1 VTNPLRTPVGRSR
14 MVRLCWSFT
23 ALALVLGIGSLAI
36 GDAGAQDDVGDSTI
50 TVDRVDALGDRVV
63 AEGSVAGGDPRG
75 ITFSTSGSELAT
87 SDVVTVGDGLRN
99 DVVAVLDTT
108 DSLGN
113 ATVQLA
119 KQGLEPLLPGA
130 GAVSSLG
137 VITTGGSAQVEV
149 GPTTSANDV
158 RTGLA
163 NITPQGSSS
172 ATWNGLSRAAALLSD
187 RPDSSV
193 GTVVLFSAAPEL
205 PDTGAIA
212 RARLTLQQAGVRLQV
227 VAMSQG
233 TSVAALTEMVQTLGG
248 SITVVDT
255 DEQLA
260 GAFGDV
266 AAGLQGRFRADVATP
281 EGADALTPLT
291 ATLGDAEVTFAYVDG
306 AVRTGSDGLAPL
318 PADSGGGLLTSG
330 LVKWLIVAMGITA
343 SMLLV
348 WAVATMVMP
357 AETNLTRRLE
367 AYDETFGVEDLD
379 LDLSAKSSVSVP
391 ILKRAVQFTGD
402 MAERR
407 GVLDKVEV
415 MLERANLPLR
425 APEAMFFSAVL
436 SAIIV
441 VLSFFLTG
449 NIIIAIV
456 VALIAAVMPS
466 AVLKF
471 KIRSRQKAFRG
482 QLPDM
487 LTLLAGTL
495 KAGYSIGQ
503 GFESVST
510 EVEDPMGRELR
521 RVMSETR
528 LGRSLEESLESVA
541 ERMDSDDFSWA
552 VMAIRI
558 QREVGGNL
566 AELLMT
572 VADTMNQRE
581 RLRREVSTLTAEG
594 KMSAIIIGALPP
606 VLAMVMFVLNPT
618 YIKELFTP
626 GLGYALLGGAMV
638 MMVIGFAWMK
648 KTISIEV

>member
-1 VTNPLRTPVGRSR
+1 MTNPLRTSSGPSR
-14 MVRLCWSFT
+14 PVRLWWSVI
-23 ALALVLGIGSLAI
+23 ALSLVLGVGSVAV
-36 GDAGAQDDVGDSTI
+36 GDAGAQDESEDAAV
-50 TVDRVDALGDRVV
+50 TVDRVDALGDPVV
-63 AEGSVAGGDPRG
+63 AEGSVTGADPAQVQFASNG
-75 ITFSTSGSELAT
+75 TELDT
-87 SDVVTVGDGLRN
+87 SDVLTIGDGLRN

-119 KQGLEPLLPGA
+119 KQGLDPLLPGA
-130 GAVSSLG
+130 GAVNSLG

-149 GPTTSANDV
+149 GPTTSSSDV
-158 RTGLA
+158 AAGLA
-163 NITPQGSSS
+163 NITPQGASS

-187 RPDSSV
+187 RRDSSV
-193 GTVVLFSAAPEL
+193 GTVVLFSAAAEE
-205 PDTGAIA
+205 PDAGAVA

-227 VAMSQG
+227 VAMNRG
-233 TSVAALTEMVQTLGG
+233 TSVAALTEMVDTLGG
-248 SITVVDT
+248 DIIVVDN

-260 GAFGDV
+260 GAFDDV
-266 AAGLQGRFRADVATP
+266 AASLQGRFRADVAPP
-281 EGADALTPLT
+281 EGAAALVPLT
-291 ATLGDAEVTFAYVDG
+291 ASVGDVETTLAYADD
-306 AVRTGSDGLAPL
+306 AVRTGSEGLAAL
-318 PADSGGGLLTSG
+318 PAETGGGLLTSG
-330 LVKWLIVAMGITA
+330 LVMWLIVVMGIAA
-343 SMLLV
+343 SMMLV
-348 WAVATMVMP
+348 WSIAALVMP
-357 AETNLTRRLE
+357 AETSLTRRLE
-367 AYDETFGVEDLD
+367 AYDETFGAEELD
-379 LDLSAKSSVSVP
+379 LGPAGESSVSVP
-391 ILKRAVQFTGD
+391 ILKRAVEFTGD

-436 SAIIV
+436 SAILV
-441 VLSFFLTG
+441 VLSFLVTG
-449 NIIIAIV
+449 NALIAIV
-456 VALIAAVMPS
+456 VAAVAAVSPS
-466 AVLKF
+466 AVLNF
-471 KIRSRQKAFRG
+471 KIRARQKAFRG

-503 GFESVST
+503 GFESVSG

-521 RVMSETR
+521 RVVSETR

-541 ERMDSDDFSWA
+541 ERMDSEDFSWA

-606 VLAMVMFVLNPT
+606 VLAGVMFVLNPE
-618 YIKELFTP
+618 YIKELFSP
-626 GLGYALLGGAMV
+626 GLGYALLVGAVV

-648 KTISIEV
+648 KTITIEV